1 MTNRCEQ
8 CTYYRP
14 VSASAGA
21 GWCHCDAMRVVA
33 VVADREACKD
43 FERRTSMDE
52 KRTEAITIEL
62 WRYTSLVRKE
72 ERLEIARAILAKAD
86 IYESE
91 KLKLLKSVLLEKEP
105 SRDLLTD
112 LLSPLAHLAQSTTPK
127 TT

>member
-1 MTNRCEQ
+1 MAKCEQ

-21 GWCHCDAMRVVA
+21 GWCHCDAMQVA
-33 VVADREACKD
+33 VVADWEACKN

-52 KRTEAITIEL
+52 KCTKVITIDL
-62 WRYTSLVRKE
+62 PRYETLIRNK
-72 ERLEIARAILAKAD
+72 ERLDIARAILAKAD

-91 KLKLLKSVLLEKEP
+91 RLKLLRSVLLEKEP
-105 SRDLLTD
+105 C
-112 LLSPLAHLAQSTTPK
+112 ATPK

>member
-21 GWCHCDAMRVVA
+21 GWCQRDALQVA
-33 VVADREACKD
+33 VVADWEACED

-62 WRYTSLVRKE
+62 WRYTALVRKE

-105 SRDLLTD
+105 C
-112 LLSPLAHLAQSTTPK
+112 TTP
-127 TT
+127 TTT

>member
-21 GWCHCDAMRVVA
+21 GWCHCDAMPVA

-52 KRTEAITIEL
+52 DKDKDVTISLTWYEVLLREQAKLDIVRT
-62 WRYTSLVRKE
+62 LVKHLSKTYNKD
-72 ERLEIARAILAKAD
+72 LE
-86 IYESE
+86 
-91 KLKLLKSVLLEKEP
+91 LLKVLLEEEECV
-105 SRDLLTD
+105 
-112 LLSPLAHLAQSTTPK
+112 TT
-127 TT
+127 

>member
-1 MTNRCEQ
+1 MAKCGE

-21 GWCHCDAMRVVA
+21 GTCYCDAMPVA
-33 VVADREACKD
+33 VVADKGACEN
-43 FERRTSMDE
+43 FERRTSMFE
-52 KRTEAITIEL
+52 KRAEAITIEL

-105 SRDLLTD
+105 C
-112 LLSPLAHLAQSTTPK
+112 TTPK

>member
-1 MTNRCEQ
+1 MAKCGE
-8 CTYYRP
+8 CTYYHP
-14 VSASAGA
+14 VSPVSAGA
-21 GWCHCDAMRVVA
+21 GWCHCDALQVA
-33 VVADREACKD
+33 VVADREACED

-62 WRYTSLVRKE
+62 WRYSSLVRKE

-105 SRDLLTD
+105 C
-112 LLSPLAHLAQSTTPK
+112 TTPK

>member
-8 CTYYRP
+8 CMYYSP
-14 VSASAGA
+14 VYAGA
-21 GWCHCDAMRVVA
+21 GWCHCDAIRVV
-33 VVADREACKD
+33 VVADWEACED

-105 SRDLLTD
+105 C
-112 LLSPLAHLAQSTTPK
+112 TTPK

>member
-21 GWCHCDAMRVVA
+21 GWCQRDALQVA
-33 VVADREACKD
+33 VVADREACED

-72 ERLEIARAILAKAD
+72 ERLEIARAILDKAN
-86 IYESE
+86 IYDSE
-91 KLKLLKSVLLEKEP
+91 RLKLLRSVLLGEEP
-105 SRDLLTD
+105 C
-112 LLSPLAHLAQSTTPK
+112 TTP
-127 TT
+127 TTT

>member
-21 GWCHCDAMRVVA
+21 GWCHCDALQVA

-52 KRTEAITIEL
+52 DKDKDVTISLAWYEVLLREQAKLDIVRT
-62 WRYTSLVRKE
+62 LVKHLSKTYNKD
-72 ERLEIARAILAKAD
+72 LE
-86 IYESE
+86 
-91 KLKLLKSVLLEKEP
+91 LLKVLLEEEECV
-105 SRDLLTD
+105 
-112 LLSPLAHLAQSTTPK
+112 TT
-127 TT
+127 

>member
-21 GWCHCDAMRVVA
+21 GWCHCDAIQVV
-33 VVADREACKD
+33 VVADWEACED
-43 FERRTSMDE
+43 FERRISMDE

-72 ERLEIARAILAKAD
+72 ERLEIARAILDKAN
-86 IYESE
+86 IYDSE
-91 KLKLLKSVLLEKEP
+91 RLKLLRSVLLGEEP
-105 SRDLLTD
+105 C
-112 LLSPLAHLAQSTTPK
+112 TTP
-127 TT
+127 TTT